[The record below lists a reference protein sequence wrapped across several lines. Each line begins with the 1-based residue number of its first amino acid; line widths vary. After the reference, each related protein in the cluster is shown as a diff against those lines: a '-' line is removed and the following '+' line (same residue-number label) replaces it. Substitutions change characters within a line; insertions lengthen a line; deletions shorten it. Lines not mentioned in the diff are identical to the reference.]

1 LLPWLSGTPGMG
13 RGRWWYVSSTTVIDN
28 NNVAMYIE
36 NYLSQISSNLKVRLI
51 EEFANCFYVVV

>member
-1 LLPWLSGTPGMG
+1 MG